1 MNILHKLLN
10 QRIERLEADSKK
22 LAQVR
27 EWAEGHRH
35 VLDEFGPCIT
45 TADGEFMD
53 VPFNLLTDVAIF
65 EDLEEILGTS

>member
-10 QRIERLEADSKK
+10 QRIERIERLEADSKK

-53 VPFNLLTDVAIF
+53 VAIF